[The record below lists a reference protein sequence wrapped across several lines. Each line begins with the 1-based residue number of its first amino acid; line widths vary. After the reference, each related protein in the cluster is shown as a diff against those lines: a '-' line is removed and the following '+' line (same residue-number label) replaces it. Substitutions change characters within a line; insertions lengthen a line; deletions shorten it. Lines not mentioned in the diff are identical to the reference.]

1 MVGVGRAV
9 VWRARGGCVVGPGGC
24 VVGLKGGGAVVWW
37 ALAAFGGPG
46 QLCLGP
52 GRAFVCIKVVT
63 RRYIN
68 LQHQRLY

>member
-24 VVGLKGGGAVVWW
+24 VVGLKGGGRLCGGPWQ
-37 ALAAFGGPG
+37 LFGGPG